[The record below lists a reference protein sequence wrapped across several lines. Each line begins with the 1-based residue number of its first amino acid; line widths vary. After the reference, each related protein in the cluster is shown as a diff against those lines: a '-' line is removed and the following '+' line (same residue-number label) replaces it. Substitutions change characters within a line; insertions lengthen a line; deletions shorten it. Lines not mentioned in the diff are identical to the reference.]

1 MASSLSVM
9 ETAIKS
15 RGQEVLGLKRRLG
28 LVSQLWYLLQIPP
41 RLNVLGLMVVLPL
54 HKGAELEKPCLDFR
68 MRIVTIY

>member
-1 MASSLSVM
+1 M

-28 LVSQLWYLLQIPP
+28 LVSQLWFLLQIPP
-41 RLNVLGLMVVLPL
+41 RLSVLGLIGMPL

-68 MRIVTIY
+68 TRMVTIY